1 MADLKLYEYFTV
13 RYTLRGVAERLQ
25 RTYRTAEPTSANQ
38 AVIEALGAF
47 LNRPTGAD
55 WLPLDGGGFV
65 RVDDVVSVHVQPS
78 ESLTRGIKPAQGRL
92 AQPLPDVGEAFESY
106 PD

>member
-1 MADLKLYEYFTV
+1 MADPKLFTFFTV

-25 RTYRTAEPTSANQ
+25 RTYRRAEPTSANQ

-65 RVDDVVSVHVQPS
+65 RVDDVVAVHVQPS
-78 ESLTRGIKPAQGRL
+78 DSLPRGIKPAPGRL
-92 AQPLPDVGEAFESY
+92 AQPLPDVAEEFESY